1 MLGFCMELEQGV
13 SGLLIIFECTAKM
26 WHNISYME
34 KFQKGFVA
42 PLLIVII
49 IVIIGGGVYILAKGN
64 FCFIKINGDCKFGQN
79 DSGITNA
86 IRVPIK
92 PGDSQE
98 DVLAKIEAGFSKFA
112 NEFITAKLSGSN
124 EDFKISGEVL
134 SKNWATD
141 FESKDH
147 SAGFVEIY
155 DANGKLLVRK
165 GLLESGGPAV
175 DGNFIVPFKYYNSL
189 TSFPKPSTKQGK
201 IILYDVNRN
210 SNGLTK
216 PLEMQVTFW

>member
-1 MLGFCMELEQGV
+1 MYIVWVRNSPLYGPVAQLVEQCFCKAKVGGSNPLGSTYQKPSFMLGFCMELEQGV

-98 DVLAKIEAGFSKFA
+98 DVLAKIEAGFSNLPMNLSLQNYLDRTRISKF
-112 NEFITAKLSGSN
+112 
-124 EDFKISGEVL
+124 
-134 SKNWATD
+134 
-141 FESKDH
+141 
-147 SAGFVEIY
+147 
-155 DANGKLLVRK
+155 LVK
-165 GLLESGGPAV
+165 S
-175 DGNFIVPFKYYNSL
+175 
-189 TSFPKPSTKQGK
+189 
-201 IILYDVNRN
+201 
-210 SNGLTK
+210 
-216 PLEMQVTFW
+216 